1 MASNSEFHPV
11 SSQAWLQGFAN
22 LVRKENHLW
31 WRTRRWWVQ
40 TLIWWVMLTG
50 FLAMFIWV
58 VPSEGMDSSSD
69 AQIPPEVKC
78 LMFFIRMSGLAPTI
92 GVIILALDSILN
104 ERLSGTMA
112 WVLTKPVSRI
122 AFLFSKLVS
131 NAFGILMT
139 MVVFQGVS
147 VYLLILIATGRA
159 LSIPLYTAMLGI
171 LLLNNL
177 FFLTLTVMLTI
188 LSNGR
193 GLAIGVPL
201 LIIFGFFI
209 FAGMAPWL
217 VDIMP
222 WSLTTDVGP
231 SRPTIALS
239 MALGQPLPTWMP
251 VIATA
256 VWCLIFTG
264 IALWRFQR
272 EEF

>member
-1 MASNSEFHPV
+1 MASNSEFYPV
-11 SSQAWLQGFAN
+11 SGRVRLQGYAN

-31 WRTRRWWVQ
+31 WHTKRWWVQ
-40 TLIWWVMLTG
+40 TLTWWIMLTG
-50 FLAMFIWV
+50 LLAMFIWV
-58 VPSEGMDSSSD
+58 VPSGEASSPGE
-69 AQIPPEVKC
+69 AQIPPEAKC

-92 GVIILALDSILN
+92 GVIIIALDSIHN

-122 AFLFSKLVS
+122 AFLFSKLAS

-147 VYLLILIATGRA
+147 VYLLTLLATGKA
-159 LSIPLYTAMLGI
+159 LSIPLYAAMLGI

-177 FFLTLTVMLTI
+177 FFLTLTVMLSI

-193 GLAIGVPL
+193 GLVIGIPL

-209 FAGMAPWL
+209 IAGMAPWL

-231 SRPTIALS
+231 ARPAIALAI
-239 MALGQPLPTWMP
+239 ALGQPLPTWMP